1 MKPIISSDDEIHA
14 AVQDPATSY
23 WLRDAPKAS
32 IHRDPIDVPTA
43 AKTLAAIF
51 AIYVQEQAA

>member
-1 MKPIISSDDEIHA
+1 MSSDDEIQA
-14 AVQDPATSY
+14 AIQNPATSY

-51 AIYVQEQAA
+51 AKSVHEQAA